1 MIICVLMHLFW
12 YKNIKK
18 HEWVRL
24 KKNFFCTWTNLFLK
38 MNKLLKEDT
47 PKKVSDRWE
56 REREKKKIQLLYPV
70 FINTIPEWRK
80 GQRLKTLTKIWPFLI
95 ISPIEL
101 RRSPSLLEGLSTEG
115 QTRIC
120 MKCKI
125 IVLSSTPVNC
135 FLLSLHRVPSDG
147 SPIGH

>member
-1 MIICVLMHLFW
+1 MFW
-12 YKNIKK
+12 CTCFGTKTLRNMNGLD
-18 HEWVRL
+18 L
-24 KKNFFCTWTNLFLK
+24 KKIYFVLGLTYSLKWTNCS
-38 MNKLLKEDT
+38 
-47 PKKVSDRWE
+47 KKTHQRKCLTDE

-101 RRSPSLLEGLSTEG
+101 RRSPSLLEVLSTEG